1 MKNNLYMKGACC
13 LFLIV
18 LAFSAIAQKP
28 EQIEII
34 HADVS
39 EFDQSLNAKATRLI
53 GNVVFKHQNAFMY
66 CDSAYLF
73 RDDNRLEAYNNIR
86 ITQGD
91 SITLTGKKLNY
102 DGESKI
108 AHVIENVVMSD
119 RKMTLN
125 TSQIDYNLESDVASY
140 SDSAHIVD
148 GQNTLTSKLGYFYS
162 TTHDLYFRK
171 NVLLVNPK
179 YTMICDTLRYN
190 TTNKT
195 AFFLG
200 PTQITSK
207 DNLIY
212 CENGWY
218 NTENQ
223 KSNFNKNSFLQTKE
237 QRLKGD
243 SVYYDRLKGIGKVF
257 GNVAITDTINNITI
271 SGNYGEYHESTDSS
285 WVTGNAMMT
294 QIADGDSLFLHGDT
308 LLAIGTENQDTSNQ
322 KKNIFAFHHVKLFK
336 ADMQGSCDSLVYLA
350 ADSSIRLFTSPVLWS
365 GSNQLL
371 ADSIMLQTSNSEI
384 TFIYLTNNSF
394 IASKADSLELVV
406 TDSLRFN
413 QIRGKNMVGFLKE
426 SKLYRINVTGNGQTI
441 YYAKDKDQKNFGVNR
456 ADCSD
461 LTIYVEEN
469 KVKGISLLNQPDGT
483 LYPIKELSLSELRL
497 KGFSWLE
504 EKRPK
509 TKEDIF
515 IH

>member
-1 MKNNLYMKGACC
+1 MNLK
-13 LFLIV
+13 LFVRTGIGLFF
-18 LAFSAIAQKP
+18 LMYSFSGFSQKT
-28 EQIEII
+28 EKIELI

-73 RDDNRLEAYNNIR
+73 RDENRLEAYNNIR

-102 DGESKI
+102 DGNSKI
-108 AHVIENVVMSD
+108 AHVIDNVVMSD

-125 TSQIDYNLESDVASY
+125 TSQLDYNMESDVASY

-148 GQNTLTSKLGYFYS
+148 GENVLTSKLGYFFS
-162 TTHDLYFRK
+162 TSHDLYFRTDVK
-171 NVLLVNPK
+171 LVNPK
-179 YTMICDTLRYN
+179 YNMTCDTLRYN
-190 TTNKT
+190 TVNKT

-200 PTQITSK
+200 PTRIISN
-207 DNLIY
+207 DNIIY
-212 CENGWY
+212 CESGWY
-218 NTENQ
+218 NTETQ
-223 KSNFNKNSFLQTKE
+223 RSNFNKNSYLQTKE
-237 QRLKGD
+237 QRLQGD

-257 GNVAITDTINNITI
+257 GNVAITDTVNDIII
-271 SGNYGEYHESTDSS
+271 SGDYGEYHELSDSS

-294 QIADGDSLFLHGDT
+294 QIIDDDSLFLHGDT
-308 LLAIGTENQDTSNQ
+308 LLAIGEFPKDSTRS

-336 ADMQGSCDSLVYLA
+336 NDLQGACDSLTYLA
-350 ADSSIRLFTSPVLWS
+350 ADSTIRLFTSPVIWS
-365 GSNQLL
+365 GSNQLF
-371 ADSIMLQTSNSEI
+371 ADSITMQTANSEI
-384 TFIYLTNNSF
+384 TFIYLTGNSF
-394 IASKADSLELVV
+394 IASKADSIDTGIL
-406 TDSLRFN
+406 DSLRFN
-413 QIRGKNMVGFLKE
+413 QIRGKNMVGFLNQN
-426 SKLYRINVTGNGQTI
+426 KLYRIDVSGNGQTI
-441 YYAKDKDQKNFGVNR
+441 YYAKNKNQKNFGVNR

-483 LYPIKELSLSELRL
+483 LYPIKELSINELRL

-504 EKRPK
+504 VKRPK
-509 TKEDIF
+509 QKEDIF
-515 IH
+515 KH